1 MGNTLERLSVVNEV
15 DQRGENQHADDEED
29 NHEEEFLETGFQGV
43 DQDPESR
50 NVPDQPENP
59 ENSRHTE
66 NRDVV
71 YVAVVSHFRVDRVHD
86 ELDVV
91 RNDRQNVDHAHQ

>member
-1 MGNTLERLSVVNEV
+1 M
-15 DQRGENQHADDEED
+15 
-29 NHEEEFLETGFQGV
+29 
-43 DQDPESR
+43 
-50 NVPDQPENP
+50 PDQPENP
-59 ENSRHTE
+59 ENSRHAE

-71 YVAVVSHFRVDRVHD
+71 YVAVVSHFRVDRVYD